1 MQLEIIIP
9 AHNEQHRISDTLD
22 AYSAAFDDSDVA
34 FDVSFM
40 VALDDCTDST
50 AELVT
55 KHQTADPRVRATDY
69 PRLGKGGVLAEAFR
83 DCQADLV
90 AFVDADGATP
100 PSELRR
106 LVDICQSTDSDLA
119 IASRYHPASV
129 LPGRRSRFRRL
140 TARTFAMAVRCFFG
154 LPYADTQCGAK
165 VLRRNAAQRL
175 TPLLSTRDFVF
186 DVDLLFTARKLGLS
200 VAEVPT
206 VWLDQTGSR
215 MSTARDSAR
224 MAASLGLLW
233 LRNRVVPVQLPSA
246 QVVALPEHP
255 TSEQTVGGRG
265 HLRHPER
272 AATRAQRRWHRVA

>member
-22 AYSAAFDDSDVA
+22 AYSAAFDNR
-34 FDVSFM
+34 DVSFV
-40 VALDDCTDST
+40 VAMDDCTDST

-83 DCQADLV
+83 NSQADYV

-106 LVDICQSTDSDLA
+106 LVDICQNLDSDLA

-129 LPGRRSRFRRL
+129 LPARRSRLRRL
-140 TARTFAMAVRCFFG
+140 TARSFAFAVRHLFG

-165 VLRRNAAQRL
+165 VLRRSAAQRL

-186 DVDLLFTARKLGLS
+186 DVDLLFTARQLGLS

-206 VWLDQTGSR
+206 VWLDRQGSR
-215 MSTARDSAR
+215 MSTSRDSAR
-224 MAASLGLLW
+224 MAASLALLW
-233 LRNRVVPVQLPSA
+233 LRNRIVPVQLPSA
-246 QVVALPEHP
+246 QVVALPDHG
-255 TSEQTVGGRG
+255 S
-265 HLRHPER
+265 ER
-272 AATRAQRRWHRVA
+272 AAAQATRRTLTDVRRESRTQRRWHRVA